1 MAEPGTPVIYGSQS
15 TNADMAT
22 GAIAIGSPEGALS
35 YKYCAEMA
43 KFYGLPSRAG
53 GSLSDAKT
61 FNVQAGYESMMT
73 CMACKE
79 SGINIMTQSA
89 GIINSYL
96 AVSYEKLITDF
107 EILDFTDRY
116 MKDIHADAD
125 TIPIDLIHE
134 VGHAGQYLIE
144 EHTLEYCRK
153 ELFAPNVS
161 VRGAVADPR
170 GQLDVNI
177 EKRMTRLL
185 ETYKKPEV
193 PAEIRRDLKTLLLK
207 QNIEEKYLNMA
218 IDS

>member
-1 MAEPGTPVIYGSQS
+1 
-15 TNADMAT
+15 
-22 GAIAIGSPEGALS
+22 
-35 YKYCAEMA
+35 
-43 KFYGLPSRAG
+43 
-53 GSLSDAKT
+53 
-61 FNVQAGYESMMT
+61 
-73 CMACKE
+73 
-79 SGINIMTQSA
+79 
-89 GIINSYL
+89 
-96 AVSYEKLITDF
+96 
-107 EILDFTDRY
+107 

-207 QNIEEKYLNMA
+207 QNIEEKYLDMA